1 MFKKFYVVAIDEEK
15 LISAIRKLNELNI
28 KVIELYELAG
38 ENEGI
43 WALGFKASEK
53 HFKSFLGFIRVERV
67 ILKK

>member
-15 LISAIRKLNELNI
+15 LIGAIRKLNELDI

-43 WALGFKASEK
+43 WALGFKANKE
-53 HFKSFLGFIRVERV
+53 HFSNFLSYVRVER
-67 ILKK
+67 ILLKK